1 MTPAILA
8 IDPGTTQSAYVVY
21 RDGKVL
27 EKGIGANEN
36 VLTLVTA
43 YGIHGQRSYRSY
55 IVCEWIE
62 SYGMPVGAEVFHTC
76 RWVGRFEQASGN
88 TPFVLLP
95 RREVKMHMCNSARAK
110 DANIRQALIDRFGGS
125 REAAIGTKARP
136 GPLYG
141 ISSHCWAALAVAVTF
156 ADTKLGTSA

>member
-27 EKGIGANEN
+27 EKGIVENEDMLDVIYQHGARAH
-36 VLTLVTA
+36 V
-43 YGIHGQRSYRSY
+43 
-55 IVCEWIE
+55 VCEWIE
-62 SYGMPVGAEVFHTC
+62 SYGMAVGAEVFHTC
-76 RWVGRFEQASGN
+76 RWVGRFQEVQSSCD
-88 TPFVLLP
+88 PLVLMP
-95 RREVKMHMCNSARAK
+95 RREVKMHLCNSARAK

-125 REAAIGTKARP
+125 REVAIGTKARP